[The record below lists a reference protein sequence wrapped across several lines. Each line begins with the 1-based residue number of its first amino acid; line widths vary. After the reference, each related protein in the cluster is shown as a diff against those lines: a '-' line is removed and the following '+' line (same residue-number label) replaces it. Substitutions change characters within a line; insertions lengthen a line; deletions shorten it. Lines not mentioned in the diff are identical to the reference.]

1 MTLHMTLTRP
11 DLRAPEELQPPP
23 LPQLDHVKVNKLPL
37 EKPDLSLD
45 GNYVSIWDTLPAVEE
60 SKMRRFLRKL
70 KLK

>member
-11 DLRAPEELQPPP
+11 DLRAPEEVPAKPA
-23 LPQLDHVKVNKLPL
+23 DVNKIPL
-37 EKPDLSLD
+37 ERPDLAYSR
-45 GNYVSIWDTLPAVEE
+45 NASIWDTLPPEE